1 MNKIFTR
8 WWDGTYTN
16 HDNPPDSL
24 LYFVAGYRERHW
36 SSKFAHVL
44 VDFWISHWQY
54 IISTCIAV
62 VGIFVALK
70 KL

>member
-1 MNKIFTR
+1 MNEIFR
-8 WWDGTYTN
+8 KWWEGTFTS
-16 HDNPPDSL
+16 HDNAHDSP
-24 LYFVAGYRERHW
+24 LYFVGGYHKRHW

-44 VDFWISHWQY
+44 VDFWMSHWQY

-62 VGIFVALK
+62 GGIVVAFK